1 MPNEPKDLPMFQ
13 NASPQAFEK
22 ARALRKGATLAEN
35 ILWQQ
40 LRSRQVLGKK
50 FRRQHPFEGFI
61 LDFYCDALKLVVEVD
76 GGYHASE
83 EQIEYDKNRT
93 EFLEQLGL
101 KVIRFSN
108 QEVETRM
115 TNVLKAIEEII
126 LNRSTIIE

>member
-1 MPNEPKDLPMFQ
+1 MFQ

-50 FRRQHPFEGFI
+50 FRRQHPFEEFI

-83 EQIEYDKNRT
+83 EQVEYDKNRT
-93 EFLEQLGL
+93 EFLEQFGL

-115 TNVLKAIEEII
+115 TGVLKAIEEIS
-126 LNRSTIIE
+126 LNRSAIIE